1 MKPGNIDQI
10 IDTVFSLYER
20 YGKADYIGEPV
31 SQIEHMS
38 QAAALAQNEGY
49 DDEVILAAFFHD
61 IGHLFVNIAD
71 EETMD
76 GFGRMEHERIGAD
89 FLLDLGFSDRI
100 AKLVQSHVTAKRYLT
115 YKYPEYY
122 EQLSQASKATL
133 VFQGGVM
140 DEEEAQ
146 QFEQDKER
154 ELMIKFR
161 NWDELAKEVDI
172 PVNNIDEL
180 KLIARRHLE
189 NRLI

>member
-1 MKPGNIDQI
+1 M
-10 IDTVFSLYER
+10 
-20 YGKADYIGEPV
+20 
-31 SQIEHMS
+31 
-38 QAAALAQNEGY
+38 
-49 DDEVILAAFFHD
+49 
-61 IGHLFVNIAD
+61 NIAD

-146 QFEQDKER
+146 QFEQDEER

-161 NWDELAKEVDI
+161 NWDEMAKEVDI